1 MVYLS
6 PDAPKPCVDV
16 PGGVGSINGMFTLRA
31 PPAGRHPLPAAMA
44 MSPARRDSPPER
56 LAARQCAALPQGC
69 PGGTAA
75 GRVTW
80 EGWRGVIANGTARA
94 RAANVVSLGAWIRHQ
109 IGGLL
114 PFRVTLI

>member
-1 MVYLS
+1 
-6 PDAPKPCVDV
+6 V